1 VNTQT
6 SLFPKTFSWGVAAS
20 AYQIEGAAAKDGRG
34 PSVWD
39 TFCKRS
45 GAIFQGHSGDVAC
58 DHYHRYRED
67 IRLMKALGIRSYRF
81 SVSWSRILPGGIGK
95 PNPKGLAFY
104 DRLIDHMLESDLE
117 PFCTIF
123 HWDYPEALYARG
135 GWLNRDSAGWFGD
148 YSSVVAK
155 AFSDRVKRWTTQNEP
170 QCFIGLALLEGLH
183 APGDKLTHRQ
193 FLTAAHNAMRAH
205 GRCVQ
210 ALRAYAPLGHVGFAI
225 SAQVAQPASA
235 TKADVAAARTAMFA
249 VTGRHPWNNSWWT
262 EPVLRAEYPAD
273 GLALWGRDMPRF
285 PSRDLDEMRQP
296 LDYIGLNLYSAQ
308 TYRRGDSGAPEK
320 VPFAAGYPRSGVDW
334 QPITPGCLY
343 WGPRFFYERY
353 GLPIAVTEN
362 GLSTRDQL
370 FLDGNV
376 HDPQRIDYI
385 HRGLLELA
393 RAIKDKVQ
401 VLGYWFWSLLDNFE
415 WADGYKQRFGLIYVD
430 FETQKRI
437 PKDSFY
443 WYRKVVRSN
452 GSFLRRGRHLPAT
465 QVTSS

>member
-1 VNTQT
+1 
-6 SLFPKTFSWGVAAS
+6 
-20 AYQIEGAAAKDGRG
+20 
-34 PSVWD
+34 
-39 TFCKRS
+39 
-45 GAIFQGHSGDVAC
+45 
-58 DHYHRYRED
+58 
-67 IRLMKALGIRSYRF
+67 
-81 SVSWSRILPGGIGK
+81 
-95 PNPKGLAFY
+95 
-104 DRLIDHMLESDLE
+104 
-117 PFCTIF
+117 
-123 HWDYPEALYARG
+123 
-135 GWLNRDSAGWFGD
+135 
-148 YSSVVAK
+148 
-155 AFSDRVKRWTTQNEP
+155 
-170 QCFIGLALLEGLH
+170 
-183 APGDKLTHRQ
+183 
-193 FLTAAHNAMRAH
+193 
-205 GRCVQ
+205 
-210 ALRAYAPLGHVGFAI
+210 
-225 SAQVAQPASA
+225 
-235 TKADVAAARTAMFA
+235 
-249 VTGRHPWNNSWWT
+249 
-262 EPVLRAEYPAD
+262 
-273 GLALWGRDMPRF
+273 
-285 PSRDLDEMRQP
+285 
-296 LDYIGLNLYSAQ
+296 
-308 TYRRGDSGAPEK
+308 
-320 VPFAAGYPRSGVDW
+320 VDW

-370 FLDGNV
+370 FLDGKV